1 MTQEKDSAE
10 TPEAAAAEPPPGPA
24 GESVATPAPRG
35 KAKAAVDSDAPKPEG
50 MPRRVFFRLVTFSWA
65 HFLVIV
71 AIFGGWFT
79 RFLFPN
85 VRFEPPSRFRI
96 GKPDDFALGV
106 SERFKKRNGVWIV
119 RSEKRIYA
127 LSTTCTHLGCTPN
140 WLPAEEK
147 FKCPCHGSGFA
158 SDGVNFEG
166 PAPRPLERYGVSL
179 DDAGEIVVDKS
190 VAFRQERAEW
200 DRPGSY
206 LPV

>member
-1 MTQEKDSAE
+1 LTETKDTAKKAEVRPNDQVSEKAE
-10 TPEAAAAEPPPGPA
+10 GP
-24 GESVATPAPRG
+24 T
-35 KAKAAVDSDAPKPEG
+35 
-50 MPRRVFFRLVTFSWA
+50 RRMFFKLVTFSWA
-65 HFLVIV
+65 HFIVIV

-96 GKPDDFALGV
+96 GKPEDYLVGV
-106 SERFKKRNGVWIV
+106 STRYKKRNSVWIV
-119 RSEKRIYA
+119 RTEKEIYV

-158 SDGVNFEG
+158 KDGVNFEG

-179 DDAGEIVVDKS
+179 DDVGEMIVDKS
-190 VAFRQERAEW
+190 IVFRQERAEW
-200 DRPGSY
+200 GRPGSF
-206 LPV
+206 LAV